1 MPRLA
6 FAGKQ
11 ELTQPPAHLDQ
22 RSNLSSCS
30 PHGPYEFLGKS
41 NQFHVVHATRP
52 SRRAEIEE
60 PLQQKARQMPSFS
73 IFGAFIQ
80 QNIACRTSAV
90 NPALV
95 KMPNI

>member
-1 MPRLA
+1 
-6 FAGKQ
+6 
-11 ELTQPPAHLDQ
+11 
-22 RSNLSSCS
+22 
-30 PHGPYEFLGKS
+30 LGKS

-52 SRRAEIEE
+52 SRRAEIEATAGGAKEE